1 MKKIYRERISEEG
14 EARAMIH
21 RIAAAFNE
29 VATDQRVFWEWL
41 KSIPGNGLIKDL
53 SLCEAA
59 QLAEDAAGVV
69 YIEDM
74 EKEAEENAA
83 F

>member
-1 MKKIYRERISEEG
+1 MKKVYRERIT
-14 EARAMIH
+14 EAGDAGAMIH

-29 VATDQRVFWEWL
+29 LDRDHRVFWEWL
-41 KSIPGNGLIKDL
+41 KSLPGNCLIKDL

-59 QLAEDAAGVV
+59 QLAEDAAGVI
-69 YIEDM
+69 YIEDT
-74 EKEAEENAA
+74 EKEIEENAV